1 MLFSTADDVHE
12 ILGRLIQELAVD
24 PELGPRLSALDTVV
38 ELNCRHPDAKLT
50 LVAKA
55 TEAPS
60 VSLGEP
66 VEGQPAAELVLT
78 MDADVAHALWLGQQ
92 NVAIGI
98 ARGAIQAKGDSRK
111 VIDLLGMSDQ
121 IAPRYTSLLRA
132 VGREDLT
139 TIAPASEA
147 SSDDAAPTEA
157 DGDASEETAAEATDE
172 TTAEAE
178 VSGEGGS
185 DASGETTSETA
196 SA

>member
-1 MLFSTADDVHE
+1 VLFSTADDVHE

-60 VSLGEP
+60 VNLGDAA
-66 VEGQPAAELVLT
+66 EGQPAAELVLT
-78 MDADVAHALWLGQQ
+78 MDADVAHALWLGRQ

-111 VIDLLGMSDQ
+111 IIDLLGMSDQ

-139 TIAPASEA
+139 TVEPVGEAAPEAAGDATTPDAASEPA
-147 SSDDAAPTEA
+147 DEATTEA
-157 DGDASEETAAEATDE
+157 GRE
-172 TTAEAE
+172 TTADETA
-178 VSGEGGS
+178 S
-185 DASGETTSETA
+185 DAGGEATSETA

>member
-60 VSLGEP
+60 VNLGEP
-66 VEGQPAAELVLT
+66 AEGQPAAELVLT

-111 VIDLLGMSDQ
+111 VIDLLGLSDQ

-139 TIAPASEA
+139 TIATASEA
-147 SSDDAAPTEA
+147 APESGGDAAGETATEA
-157 DGDASEETAAEATDE
+157 ADEATPETEAAVETAPEP
-172 TTAEAE
+172 
-178 VSGEGGS
+178 GS
-185 DASGETTSETA
+185 DAAGDPSNETA